1 MLFLLLVLHAG
12 LSFMSSK
19 LNPGLWMFKDKST
32 HFIFDGMIGFIH
44 SFRHPIFFIISGFVT
59 YQMSQK
65 YSWNK
70 LIIKRFKRLFIPM
83 LIIIFLAGP
92 FIHILISQLMG
103 KIDTFSLQ
111 VIYPSSS
118 EYSFGF
124 STIYVWFLYYLML
137 FTLIHLIIE
146 RLGIMSYFSRIKL
159 GKNWFLTSIVILTII
174 IICTLA
180 FWGENSLFGDYHW
193 NPNLLSFGGFLS
205 FYLFGIFLANQKEAL
220 TNIKN
225 HGLFFVILGTVS
237 FIIYSVQGLNE
248 LNQVGN
254 AMKFNWIIMI
264 SSGLSSVF
272 FAIGFMGLALKYY
285 TQSNKYIS
293 YISRSS
299 YFLYLIHFPILI
311 LFLKYCVQYDWNAF
325 IKFLFVLIAT
335 CLCSFI
341 INVLWVKLWKNNP
354 PI

>member
-225 HGLFFVILGTVS
+225 HGLFFVILGTVT
-237 FIIYSVQGLNE
+237 FIIYSVQGLIE

-285 TQSNKYIS
+285 TKSNKYIS

-335 CLCSFI
+335 CLSSFI